1 MSAIPY
7 PQPRTSAGRPP
18 FDPPVRTGFDS
29 SPDDGGEP
37 MHRILTDSVKILLK
51 HVAEATPESYPI
63 LLTLIKERRDLIN
76 RELRLERMFQTDML
90 PPLIKNIYN
99 LDYLFE
105 EYDVVRIYDRL
116 LHELYTAELFI
127 LVKMEDL
134 NIEAPASDL

>member
-1 MSAIPY
+1 
-7 PQPRTSAGRPP
+7 
-18 FDPPVRTGFDS
+18 
-29 SPDDGGEP
+29 

-76 RELRLERMFQTDML
+76 RELRLERMVQTDML